1 MGETCGEGS
10 IWARGE
16 RAGEGQQ
23 AGQGLVCVC
32 RGGGSSKEV
41 LVGRLCVLSELG
53 FSTPR
58 AATVLEWDL
67 CLRNS

>member
-1 MGETCGEGS
+1 MLWGTLPGN
-10 IWARGE
+10 RGGAE
-16 RAGEGQQ
+16 ADPSPVRVPQQ

-58 AATVLEWDL
+58 AATVLE
-67 CLRNS
+67 